1 MARKV
6 TSLTVASEGRDKG
19 KLFSITEMPASQ
31 AEEWALRAL
40 FLAMQSGVEIPDEL
54 ASAGLAGLATI
65 GIKALAKI
73 PFDLAKPLFDQLMA
87 CVQIVPDRTNQQFT
101 RGLIEDDIEEI
112 TTRLQLRKAALM
124 LHIDFFIS
132 AAPSTQEADAA
143 VTSPV

>member
-6 TSLTVASEGRDKG
+6 TNLSITSEGRDKG
-19 KLFSITEMPASQ
+19 KLFIITEMPASQ

-54 ASAGLAGLATI
+54 AGAGLAGLAAV
-65 GIKALAKI
+65 GIKSLARI
-73 PFDLAKPLFDQLMA
+73 PFDLAKPLFDQLMS
-87 CVQIVPDRTNQQFT
+87 CVQIVPDRANQQFT
-101 RGLIEDDIEEI
+101 RALIEDDIEEV

-124 LHIDFFIS
+124 LHIDFFIT

-143 VTSPV
+143 GTSPV

>member
-6 TSLTVASEGRDKG
+6 TTLSITSEGRDKG
-19 KLFSITEMPASQ
+19 KLFIITEMPASQ

-54 ASAGLAGLATI
+54 AGAGLAGLAAV
-65 GIKALAKI
+65 GIKSLARI
-73 PFDLAKPLFDQLMA
+73 PFDLAKPLFDQLMS
-87 CVQIVPDRTNQQFT
+87 CVQIVPDRANQQFT
-101 RGLIEDDIEEI
+101 RALLEDDVEEI

-124 LHIDFFIS
+124 LHIDFFLS

-143 VTSPV
+143 TTSPV